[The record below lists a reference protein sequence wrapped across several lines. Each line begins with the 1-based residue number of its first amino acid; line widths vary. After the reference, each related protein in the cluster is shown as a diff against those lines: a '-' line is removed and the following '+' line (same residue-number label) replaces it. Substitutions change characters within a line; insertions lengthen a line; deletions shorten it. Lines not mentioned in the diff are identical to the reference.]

1 MDQGLDVVRIEREG
15 AIELFQRLVGLSREG
30 VRQTQ
35 QMMRVRKRAAGRD
48 DLLEEMN
55 RTVVVLQLKP
65 FVSLLD

>member
-30 VRQTQ
+30 VRETQ
-35 QMMRVRKRAAGRD
+35 QMMRVGKRAAGGD

-65 FVSLLD
+65 LVSLLD